1 MAGAAARRGHGRDG
15 PVDAPM
21 EMGNT
26 LDAQVAVERF
36 SSRAFPWFPRGT
48 TFGYH
53 WFGAPDGG
61 IEP

>member
-26 LDAQVAVERF
+26 LDAQVAVDRF
-36 SSRAFPWFPRGT
+36 PHGSVRTLMDLSPLPWRKDLRTPVV
-48 TFGYH
+48 
-53 WFGAPDGG
+53 
-61 IEP
+61 